1 MKRPKTL
8 VCLQV
13 ALLGLAVS
21 VTAGEGQP
29 ATALNPAPTTAQP
42 DPAQAEAAELQEKTG
57 SYVSPWLM
65 EVLKLS
71 RAGMEDTV
79 VQNYVDTAGTFN
91 LTPELIIYARDTGV
105 TSPVLSSMLQHD
117 ADLGK
122 GLLPTPNP
130 PPSSSILLRKVIPS
144 RQNVPRVVAP
154 PPQGG
159 SAPSPEEELGPAPPL
174 LDLDFP
180 APIQPRLQVRLAQNG
195 EKVTSFPVREPYPV
209 RLTAPIYVYQG
220 GFRRPNIQIL
230 ELFPEGQ

>member
-1 MKRPKTL
+1 MKRPKTF
-8 VCLQV
+8 VSLQA
-13 ALLGLAVS
+13 ALLGMAVAA
-21 VTAGEGQP
+21 TAGEVQP
-29 ATALNPAPTTAQP
+29 APVLNAVPAAQP
-42 DPAQAEAAELQEKTG
+42 VDPSQAEAAELQEKTG

-71 RAGMEDTV
+71 RAGVEEPV

-91 LTPELIIYARDTGV
+91 LTPELIIYARDSGV
-105 TSPVLSSMLQHD
+105 TAPVLSSMLQHD

-122 GLLPTPNP
+122 GLLPMPNP
-130 PPSSSILLRKVIPS
+130 PPSSAILLRKVIPS
-144 RQNVPRVVAP
+144 RQNVPRVVTPKPEAVEGSDEEGLVP
-154 PPQGG
+154 PV
-159 SAPSPEEELGPAPPL
+159 PP

-180 APIQPRLQVRLAQNG
+180 EPIPTRLQVRLASLN
-195 EKVTSFPVREPYPV
+195 EKTVFAVRDPNPV